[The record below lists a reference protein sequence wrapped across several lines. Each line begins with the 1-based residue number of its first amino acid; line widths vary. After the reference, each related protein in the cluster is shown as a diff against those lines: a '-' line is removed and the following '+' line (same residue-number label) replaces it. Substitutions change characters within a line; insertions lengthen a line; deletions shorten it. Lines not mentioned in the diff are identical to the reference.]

1 MVLNVEF
8 ARQTNTD
15 TKKIPCGF
23 NTRQNNTESQSLM
36 TNQHWQQKSSM
47 LASMPLC
54 TKKKGKKR
62 STDINFQVFNVEFI
76 TMIRKKSVH
85 CWVCIDKPTL
95 TSMVFNAGFIALQKR
110 KSILT
115 LIFKSSK
122 RYIKVFIVWFNHTS
136 HIYTWKRMVFI
147 IEFALTNQHWHQK
160 LQCWLQS
167 STKQTNKKT
176 TNQHWHFKPSL
187 LVSTIKEWC
196 PQ

>member
-95 TSMVFNAGFIALQKR
+95 TSMVFNAGFNALCGKEKKSANISSRTQKHWH
-110 KSILT
+110 
-115 LIFKSSK
+115 FKSSMLSS
-122 RYIKVFIVWFNHTS
+122 IPH
-136 HIYTWKRMVFI
+136 HYTLMVKKKSVK
-147 IEFALTNQHWHQK
+147 FALTNQHWHQ
-160 LQCWLQS
+160 
-167 STKQTNKKT
+167 
-176 TNQHWHFKPSL
+176 
-187 LVSTIKEWC
+187 
-196 PQ
+196 